1 MAEGTVTYG
10 RLGFLAGTLVISVAV
25 MIALTV
31 YQMRRTETLVQG
43 MANANDRLATFDGA
57 FARLDHRLD
66 VNDENISTLRR
77 EIESA
82 LGPNTRADFEPSDVL
97 GAAGIPMDE
106 WYFSLR
112 IKDQSFIFP
121 RNDVAARQLRD
132 LGFKEHRITPH
143 LTGYRLD

>member
-1 MAEGTVTYG
+1 
-10 RLGFLAGTLVISVAV
+10 
-25 MIALTV
+25 
-31 YQMRRTETLVQG
+31 
-43 MANANDRLATFDGA
+43 
-57 FARLDHRLD
+57 
-66 VNDENISTLRR
+66 
-77 EIESA
+77 
-82 LGPNTRADFEPSDVL
+82 
-97 GAAGIPMDE
+97 MDE

>member
-1 MAEGTVTYG
+1 MAEGTVIYG
-10 RLGFLAGTLVISVAV
+10 RLGFLASTLVISVAV

-43 MANANDRLATFDGA
+43 TANANDRLATFDGA
-57 FARLDHRLD
+57 FARLD
-66 VNDENISTLRR
+66 VNDENISALRW

-82 LGPNTRADFEPSDVL
+82 LGPNTRADFEQSDVL

>member
-31 YQMRRTETLVQG
+31 YQMHRTETLVQG
-43 MANANDRLATFDGA
+43 MANANNRLATFDRA
-57 FARLDHRLD
+57 FARLDI
-66 VNDENISTLRR
+66 NDKNISALRR

-82 LGPNTRADFEPSDVL
+82 IGPNTRADFEPSDVL

-132 LGFKEHRITPH
+132 LGLKEHRITPH
-143 LTGYRLD
+143 LMGYRLD